1 MADTFSRIL
10 IFYKGMRPAQQPRG
24 QIDVVLTAKG
34 GTSRL
39 LRLAGAGEILAAEE
53 VLGLI

>member
-1 MADTFSRIL
+1 MFSGL
-10 IFYKGMRPAQQPRG
+10 IFYKGMRPSQQPPD
-24 QIDVVLTAKG
+24 QVDVALTAKG

-39 LRLAGAGEILAAEE
+39 VRLAGAGEILAAEE